1 MEQSSCV
8 KRTVNSLKQCSRA
21 GSIYEVSK
29 GHNNSCSS
37 SHPSSND
44 GLVDW
49 AESSMAAKPII
60 IERPGEHGRFSDAGS
75 HFNDIPKFVSR
86 SKKDV
91 PIAND
96 KVVDANKNTD
106 TKLTIEESGEHGRF
120 SDAGSYFNHV
130 PKFLSRDSMAEPH
143 SKKKIE
149 DRSRTKL
156 NKQRNLHNRNKNPH
170 SKEEDAANEQRE
182 ASLAADQDDLLDD
195 FPCIRESDFPDV
207 DEADRANLGCA
218 PDSKSQSK
226 CDDVKRGQVSVES
239 NVSKEANNPSE
250 QSETGRLI
258 GEGARSHHIWHKAL
272 I

>member
-149 DRSRTKL
+149 DSF
-156 NKQRNLHNRNKNPH
+156 